1 MYVPREEIFQCLCRS
16 RSLEMDYKIYD
27 CENSMI
33 KSYGVIILGYY
44 ILKIELIKW
53 RNFNSL

>member
-1 MYVPREEIFQCLCRS
+1 
-16 RSLEMDYKIYD
+16 MDYKIYD
-27 CENSMI
+27 CENSMV
-33 KSYGVIILGYY
+33 KSYGVIILGHY